1 MLAGGMVCSFPAGV
15 AVRLVL
21 ALLFGGDGWTELSCL
36 VKLEFGSCCPC
47 FKRIVLPLSS
57 ACCSWA
63 PNHELMCCCVTDAHR
78 SHVSVLSPAGSQ
90 HPGKE
95 MSPGALTSPGSFTEL
110 GLWVMPQRF
119 LHPSL
124 LLVKPFPFLSDL
136 LAQCV
141 ATLHKTAAVV
151 CQVPLPWPYCLQP
164 SSSAKAAGSNKR

>member
-1 MLAGGMVCSFPAGV
+1 MVVLAGGMVCSSPAGV

-95 MSPGALTSPGSFTEL
+95 MSPGALTSPGTFTEL

-124 LLVKPFPFLSDL
+124 LLVKPFPFRPFGTMCGHPTQNSCCGVPGPVALAL
-136 LAQCV
+136 LF
-141 ATLHKTAAVV
+141 AALEL
-151 CQVPLPWPYCLQP
+151 CQ
-164 SSSAKAAGSNKR
+164 GSRQQ